1 MENGSLS
8 RGDKLKAIGL
18 DPTLKRNQINDEV
31 LDELYKKNQEWV
43 KTTEKQDPNKIEK
56 VPKGSEKYELVL
68 SFLNAVMKS
77 INREE
82 IKEITEFK
90 NVKKSDLYN
99 DACSKTLD
107 EYIPKLVFVFSK
119 NGIRYNSRKWV
130 RLYILTVIKC
140 VVQLCGYILKDST
153 VKENNSSKSHKTER
167 ETMYSVIEY

>member
-18 DPTLKRNQINDEV
+18 DPTLKKTQINDEV
-31 LDELYKKNQEWV
+31 LNELYTKKQEGV
-43 KTTEKQDPNKIEK
+43 KTEKQDKNKIEK
-56 VPKGSEKYELVL
+56 AVKGSEKYELVL

-140 VVQLCGYILKDST
+140 VVQLCGYILKDSS
-153 VKENNSSKSHKTER
+153 VKENNNSKSHKTER